1 MREKTGSNQNLDL
14 VDVNAC
20 IKFGEIYRFVL
31 MILNRN
37 ENLNTSIKGHNHVS
51 ILRNM
56 AGRFCQNKYI
66 YKVWQKSIDLF
77 SRY

>member
-31 MILNRN
+31 MILSRN
-37 ENLNTSIKGHNHVS
+37 ENLTSIKGHNHVS

-56 AGRFCQNKYI
+56 AG
-66 YKVWQKSIDLF
+66 
-77 SRY
+77 

>member
-1 MREKTGSNQNLDL
+1 MAITVTNEREDRY
-14 VDVNAC
+14 AC

-31 MILNRN
+31 MILSRN
-37 ENLNTSIKGHNHVS
+37 ENLTSIKGHNHVS

-66 YKVWQKSIDLF
+66 YKVWQTSIDLS